1 MFYENSLLLVEATRK
16 DIPEI
21 LKIAES
27 HYYTF
32 GPQGFLVSKYDYQI
46 ISKKMNN
53 PNSKIYLTKDQE
65 GNVLSF
71 LILTKI
77 FHNLTMNGL
86 PLEKFILNQQ
96 EDRGILTSLNHW
108 HMEQGAV
115 HVKFLHQG
123 VGSFYYDELFK
134 KYADHSFSSNVIS
147 KPVKNK
153 ASIKIKHK
161 FNFREAGLFVTEEHK
176 DIKDFE
182 MLLFIREA
190 EKRP

>member
-1 MFYENSLLLVEATRK
+1 MSHIPELTLQEATRK

-32 GPQGFLVSKYDYQI
+32 GPQGFLVSKYDYQS

-53 PNSKIYLTKDQE
+53 PNSVIFVTKK
-65 GNVLSF
+65 GNDEVVSF
-71 LILTKI
+71 LILTRI

-86 PLEKFILNQQ
+86 PLERFQLNN
-96 EDRGILTSLNHW
+96 EADRSLLTSLNHW

-115 HVKFLHQG
+115 RLDYLRHG
-123 VGSFYYDELFK
+123 IGSFYYDELFNR
-134 KYADHSFSSNVIS
+134 YSDHSFSSNVIS
-147 KPVKNK
+147 KPVRNR

-161 FNFREAGLFVTEEHK
+161 FGFRQAGLFVTEEHK

-182 MLLFIREA
+182 MVLFIREA
-190 EKRP
+190 EGRH